1 MRPTG
6 DARTA
11 VSAAWRWA
19 RGAGAVV
26 VAVAAVEYGVLP
38 ALASARND
46 LAVVKDLVWALLP
59 LAVALEAASLAAYT
73 ALTQVLL
80 PPGDRLRFGT
90 QWRIDLVGF
99 GFSHAVPGGGATA
112 GALRV
117 RLMVDRGV
125 AAPSA
130 LALTVVQVALS
141 VLGLLAVWLLGA
153 LMSVPRT
160 GLTATTLLLV
170 VAIAVAVGALEVA
183 PRTGTGSPR
192 VPARLSRLSHRL
204 VPHRWRAV
212 VGPAVNRGVESLRDG
227 RVTRAGVTWAVAN
240 WLLDAICL
248 WVCLQAAGAAVPVE
262 LVIAAYGLVNVVAML
277 PITPGG
283 IGIVEGLLVPALVA
297 AGAPAGSA
305 LVGVLT
311 WRLLQYWLPL
321 PVAGLCW
328 VSLGTP
334 RRSLWNPG
342 SAGG

>member
-1 MRPTG
+1 MPPTG
-6 DARTA
+6 DARVV
-11 VSAAWRWA
+11 VSAAWRWV

-46 LAVVKDLVWALLP
+46 LAVLQDVVWALLP
-59 LAVALEAASLAAYT
+59 LAVALEVASLAAYT
-73 ALTQVLL
+73 GLTQVLL
-80 PPGDRLRFGT
+80 PRGDRLRFGT

-99 GFSHAVPGGGATA
+99 GFSHALPGGGATA

-125 AAPSA
+125 AASAA
-130 LALTVVQVALS
+130 LALTVLQVALS
-141 VLGLLAVWLLGA
+141 VLGLLSVWLLGA

-160 GLTATTLLLV
+160 GLTVTTVLLV

-192 VPARLSRLSHRL
+192 APGRLARLWRRL
-204 VPHRWRAV
+204 VPQRWRSV
-212 VGPAVNRGVESLRDG
+212 VGPAVTRGVESLRDG
-227 RVTRAGVTWAVAN
+227 RVTRAGMTWAVAN

-248 WVCLQAAGAAVPVE
+248 WVCLAAAGASVPVE
-262 LVIAAYGLVNVVAML
+262 LVIAAYGLVNVVALL

-297 AGAPAGSA
+297 TGAPAGSA

-328 VSLGTP
+328 VSLGRP
-334 RRSLWNPG
+334 GHRLWNPG
-342 SAGG
+342 PADG